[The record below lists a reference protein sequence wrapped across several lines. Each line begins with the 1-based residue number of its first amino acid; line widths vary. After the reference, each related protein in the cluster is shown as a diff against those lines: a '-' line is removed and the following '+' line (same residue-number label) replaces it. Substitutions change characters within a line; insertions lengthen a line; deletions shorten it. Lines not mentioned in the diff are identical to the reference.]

1 MMETFS
7 RGIVYLIPK
16 MFTGVRPDVAFA
28 LTVRSRRGVHDAVFR
43 FVRFPIP
50 GIQYPTGS

>member
-1 MMETFS
+1 METFS
-7 RGIVYLIPK
+7 PGIVYAVPK

-50 GIQYPTGS
+50 ASRYPTGS